1 MTALWRL
8 WLATDNNNGELGNHR
23 GNCPDGGEK
32 RGQDSPDRRDRHRNL
47 NKCVPVLVLYNDPL
61 NVALVDQFANF
72 FDEVAA
78 LHLYFFD
85 DTLKVHILE
94 YVSTRMEV
102 PRIR

>member
-1 MTALWRL
+1 MFILDNDAL
-8 WLATDNNNGELGNHR
+8 D
-23 GNCPDGGEK
+23 
-32 RGQDSPDRRDRHRNL
+32 
-47 NKCVPVLVLYNDPL
+47 
-61 NVALVDQFANF
+61 VALVDQFANF